1 MIKADIY
8 LPVGMWVNRWRSWI
22 DRGQQ
27 REREAGQ
34 VSEFSFIS
42 IHFLLDW
49 SVCAQHFLF
58 AHWWADETPKLK
70 RCVVLIRRAC
80 VSPWSTSTQC
90 AASGHSVWWWQQNY
104 HPLWSSTDRTASTG
118 WPRWYGTTAHSTN
131 RDGQIVT
138 EVTVSLCLLLSH
150 WAWSSC
156 QTCLK
161 FTIHTVHI
169 KDVLQYSL

>member
-34 VSEFSFIS
+34 VSEFLFIP

-49 SVCAQHFLF
+49 SVNSDQ
-58 AHWWADETPKLK
+58 LK

-90 AASGHSVWWWQQNY
+90 AASDHSVWWWQQNY
-104 HPLWSSTDRTASTG
+104 HPLWSSTGHTASTG

-131 RDGQIVT
+131 RDGQIVPEAT
-138 EVTVSLCLLLSH
+138 LLTGRISSTNPVSPVSLKQLSDMP
-150 WAWSSC
+150 
-156 QTCLK
+156 K
-161 FTIHTVHI
+161 IHHS
-169 KDVLQYSL
+169 YSPY